1 MSLCLRIAA
10 CRFALQALAYAVL
23 FMSTAAHAGVV
34 LDNTRVVFPGD
45 ARDVTVR
52 LSNRHAHPVLVEAWV
67 ESPVAGAQ
75 VPFAPDPPLFRID
88 PGKGQTLRL
97 HRLPGALPKDR
108 EALFWLNVL
117 DVPPDLP
124 VQDDASAMKIALHTR
139 VKLLHRP
146 AGLAGSASQ
155 APAALR
161 WRVLD
166 DARIE
171 VDNPTPYHVT
181 IARIADSDG
190 WDVLGEMVAP
200 FERAIVRVRHAG
212 GRERV
217 SFEAIND
224 LGGRDRFESA
234 LVGAPER

>member
-1 MSLCLRIAA
+1 MSTLFRNAA
-10 CRFALQALAYAVL
+10 CRVALVALA
-23 FMSTAAHAGVV
+23 FGSSAHAGVV

-67 ESPVAGAQ
+67 ESPVVAAQ

-97 HRLPGALPKDR
+97 HRLPGALATDR
-108 EALFWLNVL
+108 ETLFWLNVL
-117 DVPPDLP
+117 DVPPDP
-124 VQDDASAMKIALHTR
+124 PTEHDASAMKIALHTR

-146 AGLAGSASQ
+146 GSLPGTPGQ

-166 DARIE
+166 DARLEI
-171 VDNPTPYHVT
+171 DNPTPYHVT
-181 IARIADSDG
+181 IARIADGEG
-190 WDVLGEMVAP
+190 WDVLGAMVAP
-200 FERAIVRVRHAG
+200 FASTTVRPKTARRS
-212 GRERV
+212 GRIT
-217 SFEAIND
+217 FEAIND
-224 LGGRDRFESA
+224 LGGRDRFESP
-234 LVGAPER
+234 LPEAPVR